1 MDAPAPDPIPI
12 DTARDRLSALIK
24 PIDDIERVT
33 LGAARGRFAGETVI
47 SQIDLPATHN
57 AAVDG
62 YGVHAAS
69 LAAVPDRRF
78 RIAGIACWTSVCG
91 IYWTQ

>member
-1 MDAPAPDPIPI
+1 MVAPGPDPIPI
-12 DTARDRLSALIK
+12 DTARDQLAAAIK

-33 LGAARGRFAGETVI
+33 LSAARGRIAVETVI

-69 LAAVPDRRF
+69 FCAQRLVALWKQESRVVRQVLRASP
-78 RIAGIACWTSVCG
+78 
-91 IYWTQ
+91 

>member
-47 SQIDLPATHN
+47 SQIDSRRRDAV
-57 AAVDG
+57 VDG
-62 YGVHAAS
+62 YGVHAA
-69 LAAVPDRRF
+69 
-78 RIAGIACWTSVCG
+78 I
-91 IYWTQ
+91 